1 MHAKPPRTS
10 AFVSWVRVCGRSQ
23 AFIDNLELAGVYVS
37 YLGSE
42 RPLLAPLKYGPQ
54 AFTTLWRLIRL
65 RPELVFVMDPPPFA
79 VAAVYL
85 YCRFANARFIMDC
98 HSGVFEGTRWRWSLP
113 LQRFFGRRAAAVIVT
128 NPVHFETVSNWPAR
142 AVVMGDPPPTGLR
155 PLQESAP
162 EATPTGTEPLIFVI
176 VRFGK
181 DEAVEEILEAARRLP
196 NVRFHISG
204 DVRRAPTAWLNEHPV
219 NVRFTGWLP
228 TAEFWAYVRRANAV
242 LTLTTQENAI
252 LRGGWEAMF
261 LDQPLITSDSATLR
275 GYFHRGAV
283 FVDNTAAGIAAG
295 VTEAL
300 ARERDL
306 RHEMGALRVEKYV
319 RWCEERRQL
328 ERVVGSRFGG
338 ETPAVA
344 APAR

>member
-1 MHAKPPRTS
+1 
-10 AFVSWVRVCGRSQ
+10 V
-23 AFIDNLELAGVYVS
+23 
-37 YLGSE
+37 
-42 RPLLAPLKYGPQ
+42 
-54 AFTTLWRLIRL
+54 RL

-85 YCRFANARFIMDC
+85 YCRLANARFIMDC
-98 HSGVFEGTRWRWSLP
+98 HSGVFEGTRWRWSSP

-128 NPVHFETVSNWPAR
+128 NPVHFETVSKWTAS
-142 AVVMGDPPPTGLR
+142 AVLMGDPPPIGL
-155 PLQESAP
+155 PALQESAP
-162 EATPTGTEPLIFVI
+162 EAKPSAEPLIFVI

-196 NVRFHISG
+196 DVRFHISG
-204 DVRRAPTAWLNEHPV
+204 DLRRAQPAWLSHRPA

-261 LDQPLITSDSATLR
+261 LNQPLITSNSQALR
-275 GYFHRGAV
+275 GYFTRGTV
-283 FVDNTAAGIAAG
+283 FVDNTAAGIAGG
-295 VTEAL
+295 VREAL
-300 ARERDL
+300 AREDDL
-306 RHEMGALRVEKYV
+306 RHGMGALRVEKYLS
-319 RWCEERRQL
+319 WCEERRQL
-328 ERVVGSRFGG
+328 ERVVGSRFGA